1 MTPEERYIKDTV
13 EAYGIGAALGIIVMI
28 AVFVYA
34 LITCT

>member
-1 MTPEERYIKDTV
+1 MTPEERYNDTV

-34 LITCT
+34 LMTCT